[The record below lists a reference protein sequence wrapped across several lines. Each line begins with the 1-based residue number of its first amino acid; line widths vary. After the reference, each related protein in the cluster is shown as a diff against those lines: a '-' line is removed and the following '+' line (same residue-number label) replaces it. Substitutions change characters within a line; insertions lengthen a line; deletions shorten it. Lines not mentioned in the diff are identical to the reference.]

1 MKYKYYAEMYQQL
14 INEEVVYCS
23 EKQLMLMEHNDIKT
37 YAYIRLVGRLD
48 EFLPDACYKNEDFIR
63 LKRQE
68 LENMDKA
75 SLIEYVMRFNVR

>member
-1 MKYKYYAEMYQQL
+1 MYQQL

-37 YAYIRLVGRLD
+37 YAYIRLAGRLD
-48 EFLPDACYKNEDFIR
+48 EFLPDSSYKNEDFIR